1 MYQLK
6 DTHID
11 YILND
16 ISARGVKMESLQQN
30 LLDHICCIIEHDL
43 EEQGDFEN
51 FYQMTIRTFY
61 KDVLWEIEE
70 ETIFL
75 LTFKNYY
82 TMKKIMILSGIYS
95 AAAMCLGI
103 FFKFM
108 HWPGA
113 SVCILLGIL
122 GSSLVFLPLLFTI
135 KAREQHTTKEKVII
149 GLGTLAGIL
158 LSLSILFKV
167 MHWPFANDMAVISLL
182 IVGLLF
188 LPIFFLTGIREPEK
202 KVNTIT
208 ISILVIMICGLWLTL
223 IRSPRSSKLID
234 ITDTTLFV
242 TNEKILQTEQRQ
254 LQKSRVSDST
264 QSSSTDLGQR
274 ITTACQVLKDKLI
287 FNVTGQQSISDDF
300 ESKNIFL
307 KNQQGVSLFA
317 DAESAAQV
325 NGLIAMIDEYN
336 AFVLKKNGAD
346 LKPIPMRNSVV
357 SDLNSPESGVLSIM
371 NVLNGLSQVQMFV
384 LQNER
389 ELLSMK

>member
-1 MYQLK
+1 M
-6 DTHID
+6 
-11 YILND
+11 
-16 ISARGVKMESLQQN
+16 
-30 LLDHICCIIEHDL
+30 
-43 EEQGDFEN
+43 
-51 FYQMTIRTFY
+51 
-61 KDVLWEIEE
+61 
-70 ETIFL
+70 
-75 LTFKNYY
+75 
-82 TMKKIMILSGIYS
+82 YS

-103 FFKFM
+103 FLKFM

-113 SVCILLGIL
+113 SVFILLGIL

-149 GLGTLAGIL
+149 GLGILAGIMM
-158 LSLSILFKV
+158 SLSILFKV

-188 LPIFFLTGIREPEK
+188 LPMFFFTGIREPEK

-208 ISILVIMICGLWLTL
+208 ISILIIMICGLWLTL

-242 TNEKILQTEQRQ
+242 TNEQILQTEQRQ

-264 QSSSTDLGQR
+264 QSSPTDLGQR
-274 ITTACQVLKDKLI
+274 ITNACQVLKDKLI

-317 DAESAAQV
+317 DQESTAQV

-336 AFVLKKNGAD
+336 AFILKKNGTD
-346 LKPIPMRNSVV
+346 LKQIPMHNSVV
-357 SDLNSPESGVLSIM
+357 SDLNSPETGVLSVI